1 MNINFKIILT
11 DLMRIKN
18 FKVIINSQLLN
29 LNYT

>member
-29 LNYT
+29 INYT